1 MILIN
6 HKKQNFFI
14 SLVMQIKNQKAT
26 QQELKVHVADL
37 DMMAFNLEGF
47 LI

>member
-6 HKKQNFFI
+6 HKKQNFY

-37 DMMAFNLEGF
+37 DMMAFNVEGF